1 MVYEELLARPG
12 EEIEYDE
19 ELNVVPRKDKEGGT
33 GENGLVRLEHWM
45 PERTHEI
52 GRGSDWV
59 SIWRHKQ

>member
-12 EEIEYDE
+12 EEIEYDGD
-19 ELNVVPRKDKEGGT
+19 LNVVPRKDGGT
-33 GENGLVRLEHWM
+33 GEGGLVRLEHWM

-59 SIWRHKQ
+59 SIWRHK